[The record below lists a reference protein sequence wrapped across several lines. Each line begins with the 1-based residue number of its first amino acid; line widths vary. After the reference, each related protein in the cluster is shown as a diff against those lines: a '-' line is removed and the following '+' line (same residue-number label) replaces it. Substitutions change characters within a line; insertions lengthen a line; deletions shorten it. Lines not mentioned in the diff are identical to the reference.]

1 MTQSIGDS
9 NNLYWVDK
17 LQNPCGDNYS
27 VSEIEISFSLVSG
40 QSDSATTPPPL
51 QFDSSQCITQTD
63 DICISDASG
72 VAGFASMPSPIS
84 VCSLT
89 IDASMYNGSPPM
101 LGVAYTVNVT
111 LTLTRPAG
119 QVYGPQSYTVTEEV
133 GNFVP
138 NAANPRTT
146 PGYFQPA
153 VYTATAVK
161 TANPMRG
168 WYGVPAGAK
177 PTTGSQ
183 PQSFV
188 ILQPPSFSG
197 SGSYSTADL
206 SQYVTSSSIPTDVV
220 HNTVFL
226 ESPVVEN
233 ISGLQSDVLVV
244 NDEAAQLFDDD
255 EAMPVMT
262 ATPCRVTNN
271 PVVCDCGT
279 VVTGGETSLD
289 VQMTTAAAQGG
300 HTVAFHSG
308 YFTAQYAPYS
318 EAMQES
324 QLLLS
329 VFWAILY
336 GNVKPWTL
344 SYSYGYPLG
353 CPDSVEADAA
363 MIEFIEPYFA
373 SLGLIGTSVF
383 VASGDQGAHWS
394 CGPPASTI
402 NPNVSLNYDPM
413 GGCFAPSGEVTYT
426 SSYPA
431 VSQYVTAVGGSSL
444 QPVGVGAPTL
454 PGAGANTA
462 CPGGGQLWP
471 GGDANEGVC
480 VVEQSISIATNG
492 GITSGGGFSAI
503 GGVAWTTLPQPSWQ
517 QNAIADYITGQADTF
532 YSTTGIE
539 LPTSNSMLGRG
550 YPDMVAFAGNINM
563 VMGGVVVYSGGT
575 SAASPFTA
583 ALISLLNS
591 DLRAAGFP
599 QVGFLN
605 PLLYAAAAN
614 ATAGV
619 FNDVVTGS
627 NACRG
632 QAPPGYGIC
641 CPTGFVAA
649 TGWDPTSGLGSLN
662 YPNLLAFAKWYSEDS
677 GRGSIPPSTSG
688 WVMPSLQT
696 SGPLCQGQ
704 EPPPPASLV
713 CNAGNTNTG
722 SVREK
727 LSAGDDVGI
736 AIAVALVL
744 FGAGLVIV
752 FAWSIHKSNEARRVR
767 GRPVDPSLL
776 LHEYHETDYN
786 L

>member
-1 MTQSIGDS
+1 M
-9 NNLYWVDK
+9 
-17 LQNPCGDNYS
+17 QNPCGDNYS

-480 VVEQSISIATNG
+480 VSGAVHLDCNKWWHHFGWRVQCHWWGRMDDFAPTFLATKCHRRLHYG
-492 GITSGGGFSAI
+492 ASGHVLQHHWHRASHKQLNAWTWIPRYGCFCRQHQHGDGWCGRLQRRYI
-503 GGVAWTTLPQPSWQ
+503 GGVSFYGCTYITAQLGSTGSWFPTSGVSKPAAIRRSRKRDRWRVQRRRYWQ
-517 QNAIADYITGQADTF
+517 QRMPRT
-532 YSTTGIE
+532 STPRVRDL
-539 LPTSNSMLGRG
+539 LPYRICGSHW
-550 YPDMVAFAGNINM
+550 
-563 VMGGVVVYSGGT
+563 MGPHVGV
-575 SAASPFTA
+575 
-583 ALISLLNS
+583 
-591 DLRAAGFP
+591 GFP
-599 QVGFLN
+599 QLPKPVGFCQ
-605 PLLYAAAAN
+605 
-614 ATAGV
+614 
-619 FNDVVTGS
+619 VVQ
-627 NACRG
+627 RG
-632 QAPPGYGIC
+632 
-641 CPTGFVAA
+641 F
-649 TGWDPTSGLGSLN
+649 W
-662 YPNLLAFAKWYSEDS
+662 
-677 GRGSIPPSTSG
+677 
-688 WVMPSLQT
+688 
-696 SGPLCQGQ
+696 
-704 EPPPPASLV
+704 
-713 CNAGNTNTG
+713 
-722 SVREK
+722 
-727 LSAGDDVGI
+727 
-736 AIAVALVL
+736 
-744 FGAGLVIV
+744 
-752 FAWSIHKSNEARRVR
+752 
-767 GRPVDPSLL
+767 
-776 LHEYHETDYN
+776 
-786 L
+786 